1 MKINSVKAES
11 PVLFVY
17 DPALCCSSGVCGVDA
32 DQELIQFSAD
42 LDWLKKQGIEV
53 KRFNLAQEPM
63 EFATNA
69 QVKSFLEEQGAD
81 KLPVILVGNEVKAS
95 ATYPSRHELAAW
107 YGLTVSTEEAAQ
119 ETKSS
124 CCGSSSNCC

>member
-1 MKINSVKAES
+1 MKINSIKKEPS
-11 PVLFVY
+11 VLFVY

-32 DQELIQFSAD
+32 DEVLIQFSAD
-42 LDWLKKQGIEV
+42 IDWLKKQGVEV

-69 QVKSFLEEQGAD
+69 QVKTFLEEQGAD
-81 KLPVILVGNEVKAS
+81 KLPVLLVDDQVKGS
-95 ATYPSRHELAAW
+95 TTYPSRTELAAW
-107 YGLTVSTEEAAQ
+107 FGLAVTQDTVK
-119 ETKSS
+119 ETQSS